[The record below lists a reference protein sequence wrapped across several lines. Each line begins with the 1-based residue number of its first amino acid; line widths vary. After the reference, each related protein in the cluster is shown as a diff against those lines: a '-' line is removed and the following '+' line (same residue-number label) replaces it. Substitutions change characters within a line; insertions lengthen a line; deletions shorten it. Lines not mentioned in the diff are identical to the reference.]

1 MFANSKSG
9 KTYFQ
14 LIKSGEICVLTFS
27 GMFQMHCLLLII
39 IINIVIVIVAEQ
51 MTAGNLVKTVGLASR
66 QTSIEW
72 R

>member
-1 MFANSKSG
+1 
-9 KTYFQ
+9 
-14 LIKSGEICVLTFS
+14 
-27 GMFQMHCLLLII
+27 MHCLLLII